1 MSAPDRVET
10 SGEPEAVAAALAR
23 VADGGVVV
31 VAVAPLP
38 ETIVLDTYA
47 DLHARSLE
55 LHGAAR

>member
-1 MSAPDRVET
+1 MSAPHRVET

-31 VAVAPLP
+31 VVAPLP

-55 LHGAAR
+55 LHVAAR